1 MIYTVKYICMYVCI
15 YDMYIYIYINGYNI
29 PIIMVYPLV
38 NMQKTIDNHEFEY
51 LHGLFSMWYSECHK
65 PPAGL
70 FATLWS
76 VRDSP
81 AFVLP

>member
-1 MIYTVKYICMYVCI
+1 MVKYICMYVC
-15 YDMYIYIYINGYNI
+15 MYVYMICIYIYNGYNI

>member
-1 MIYTVKYICMYVCI
+1 MYVYICMYI
-15 YDMYIYIYINGYNI
+15 YVYIYNGYNI

-38 NMQKTIDNHEFEY
+38 NMQKTIENHEFEY
-51 LHGLFSMWYSECHK
+51 LHSLFSMWYSECHI

-70 FATLWS
+70 VATLWS